1 MKKVIRLTESDLTR
15 IVGRIIEEQ
24 KNEKLLTEG
33 ISDIIKKIK
42 SKFSKQKEDKLA
54 SEIEENLNVDE
65 NSTKQEVIDS
75 VKEFFENRK
84 EWVGGNIED
93 KKEWILNIASSLG
106 IVFRLFTYVVL
117 FMGAQYLSDNDPIT
131 FLGIAVYLF
140 LQTKAKI
147 GDKTFKF
154 RN

>member
-24 KNEKLLTEG
+24 KNEELLTEG
-33 ISDIIKKIK
+33 IIKKIK
-42 SKFSKQKEDKLA
+42 SKFSKQKEDKLT
-54 SEIEENLNVDE
+54 SEIEENLSVDE

-75 VKEFFENRK
+75 VREFFENRK

-106 IVFRLFTYVVL
+106 TVFRLFTYVVL
-117 FMGAQYLSDNDPIT
+117 FMGAQYVSDNDPIT

-147 GDKTFKF
+147 GDKAFKF

>member
-1 MKKVIRLTESDLTR
+1 MKIIRLTESDLTR

-24 KNEKLLTEG
+24 KNEELLTEG

-42 SKFSKQKEDKLA
+42 SKFSKQKEDKLT
-54 SEIEENLNVDE
+54 SEIEENLSVDE

-75 VKEFFENRK
+75 VREFFENRK

-106 IVFRLFTYVVL
+106 TVFRLFTYVVL
-117 FMGAQYLSDNDPIT
+117 FMGAQYVSDNDPIT

-147 GDKTFKF
+147 GDKAFKF

>member
-24 KNEKLLTEG
+24 KNEELLTEG

-42 SKFSKQKEDKLA
+42 SKFSKQKEDKLT
-54 SEIEENLNVDE
+54 SEIEENLSVDE

-75 VKEFFENRK
+75 VREFFENRK

-106 IVFRLFTYVVL
+106 TVFRLFTYVVL
-117 FMGAQYLSDNDPIT
+117 FMGAQYVSDNDPIT

-147 GDKTFKF
+147 GDKAFKF